1 MTDQLDHSEL
11 IRHLRGIRHVVINR
25 VHGGFGLSPAAQLL
39 YLQRSMTEYTVEDR
53 ESRDETE
60 RHGQLIRV
68 DGNPWDGR
76 YIARDDPVL
85 VSVVRELGTKS
96 YGQFAKLKIV
106 EIPADV
112 TWVIDDYDG
121 QEWVAEVHRRWY

>member
-1 MTDQLDHSEL
+1 MADELDHSEI

-25 VHGGFGLSPAAQLL
+25 CHGGFGISPAAQLL

-60 RHGQLIRV
+60 RYGQLIRV
-68 DGNPWDGR
+68 DGVPWDGR
-76 YIARDDPVL
+76 YIARDDTVL
-85 VSVVRELGTKS
+85 VSVIRELGTKS

-106 EIPADV
+106 EVPADV
-112 TWVIDDYDG
+112 NWVIDDYDG